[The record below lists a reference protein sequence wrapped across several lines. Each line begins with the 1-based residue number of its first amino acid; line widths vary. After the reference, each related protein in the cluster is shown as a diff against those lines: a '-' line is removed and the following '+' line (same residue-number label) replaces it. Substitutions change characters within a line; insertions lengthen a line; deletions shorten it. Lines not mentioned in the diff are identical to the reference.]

1 MDELEDNK
9 IETFRGKVL
18 LILIVGINSRTTVG
32 HRIKAK
38 VTLSLPYPGHTTKL
52 LFNSLSFTN
61 CDIKVFRYMYVQ
73 G

>member
-18 LILIVGINSRTTVG
+18 LILIVGTNSLTTVG

-52 LFNSLSFTN
+52 
-61 CDIKVFRYMYVQ
+61 
-73 G
+73 